1 MRADPALWSVV
12 HGGEDEKGDMKG
24 WERIRGG
31 KMTGRGSVIFLEEKR
46 NRLIV
51 GVVTAE
57 TGGAPP
63 FFLIFA
69 AASSEVQFWI
79 FSTQK

>member
-24 WERIRGG
+24 RERIRGG

-63 FFLIFA
+63 FSDFCCRL
-69 AASSEVQFWI
+69 V
-79 FSTQK
+79 